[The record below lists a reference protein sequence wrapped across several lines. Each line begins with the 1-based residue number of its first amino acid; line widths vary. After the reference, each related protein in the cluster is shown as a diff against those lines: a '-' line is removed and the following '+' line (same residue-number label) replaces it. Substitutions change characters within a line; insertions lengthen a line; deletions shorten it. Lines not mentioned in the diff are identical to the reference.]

1 MSIDLRAAAAAYL
14 QARRARG
21 YRLRGHDRLIRSF
34 LDGLAAQNRVTI
46 TRADVLAFATAPHGV
61 GRAWQALRMSTIRAF
76 AAYVHDL
83 DPQAAELIPGGL
95 VTSRPTRR
103 IPYLYSAEQISELM
117 SRSAALLS
125 PLLGVTLAAFVG
137 LIAATGLR
145 SGEAVALDGEDFLPD
160 QGLLNVTG
168 KYGRERVLPL
178 HPSTVA
184 ALLSYLQVRATLSS
198 APATGPLFVGV
209 TGKRLNQQSAEAR
222 FRMIAHTCDL
232 TVSPGCRLP
241 RLHDLRHTMAVNT
254 LIDAH
259 RQGADVDARIAAL
272 STYLGHANPL
282 DTYWYLSASSEL
294 MALVSDLTAA
304 YRQGQR
310 P

>member
-1 MSIDLRAAAAAYL
+1 MSIDLRTAAATYL
-14 QARRARG
+14 QARRVRG
-21 YRLRGHDRLIRSF
+21 YRLRDHDWLIRSF
-34 LDGLAAQNRVTI
+34 LDGLAAQNRMSI
-46 TRADVLAFATAPHGV
+46 TRADALAFATAPHGA
-61 GRAWQALRMSTIRAF
+61 GRGWQAMRMSTIRPF

-95 VTSRPTRR
+95 ITSKPTRR
-103 IPYLYSAEQISELM
+103 IPYLYSAGQISELM

-145 SGEAVALDGEDFLPD
+145 SGEAIALDGEDFLPD

-178 HPSTVA
+178 HPTTVT
-184 ALLSYLQVRATLSS
+184 ALLSYLQARATLTSV
-198 APATGPLFVGV
+198 PATGPLFVGA
-209 TGKRLNQQSAEAR
+209 TGKRLIQQSAETR
-222 FRMIAHTCDL
+222 FRRIADACDL
-232 TVSPGCRLP
+232 TASPGCRPP
-241 RLHDLRHTMAVNT
+241 RLHDLRHTLAVNT

-259 RQGADVDARIAAL
+259 RQGVDVDARIAAL

-282 DTYWYLSASSEL
+282 STYWYLSASTEL
-294 MALVSDLTAA
+294 MQLVSDRTAA